1 MIKIEINL
9 GKDKLADCGFKKAG
23 KTVKNPNE
31 ELSTKEKDDIADA
44 LIKFALL
51 FGRAW
56 KSLSKT

>member
-9 GKDKLADCGFKKAG
+9 GKENLADCCFKKSG

-31 ELSTKEKDDIADA
+31 EFSVKEKKEIADS

-51 FGRAW
+51 FGENW
-56 KSLSKT
+56 TNLQD